1 MSLAFRRH
9 DDGTT
14 AGRNNDTGFVVTHS
28 DAEEVKRCPY
38 EDAGKQRVRGHAGCG
53 SGAGGGAVAPHA
65 GPSLPAP
72 RSAPP
77 YRLSNCAIRPSESTV
92 RALPV

>member
-28 DAEEVKRCPY
+28 DAEEVKRRPY
-38 EDAGKQRVRGHAGCG
+38 EDAGK
-53 SGAGGGAVAPHA
+53 
-65 GPSLPAP
+65 
-72 RSAPP
+72 
-77 YRLSNCAIRPSESTV
+77 
-92 RALPV
+92 